1 MRAGAHT
8 HRLHSLGA
16 GAGAPRGLLLPLLPL
31 PGSDALQC
39 CSALVVVWV
48 ERVAGSK
55 AVPVA
60 AGDKGVDDVAGQQL
74 PAVLIVVSGGCFAFV
89 PHGVNLNLSECGL
102 K

>member
-1 MRAGAHT
+1 M
-8 HRLHSLGA
+8 
-16 GAGAPRGLLLPLLPL
+16 
-31 PGSDALQC
+31 
-39 CSALVVVWV
+39 
-48 ERVAGSK
+48 AGSK